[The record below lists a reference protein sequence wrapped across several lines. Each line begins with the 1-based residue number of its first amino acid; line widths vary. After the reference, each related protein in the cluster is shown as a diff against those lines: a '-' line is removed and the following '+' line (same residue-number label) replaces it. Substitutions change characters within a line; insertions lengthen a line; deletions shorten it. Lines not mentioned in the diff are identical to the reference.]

1 MATVRFVV
9 LTVKNRTC
17 LVSFMMLFVSYMVL
31 IQYMFIECMFLF
43 ICCMF
48 PVYVCLFSYF
58 LQSCCFCPCWSLRP
72 RFKWG
77 HSPFSRPSQGVGKV
91 EEEMAWF
98 AARRRVAWFVEQS
111 SHLFYF
117 LDKKVALNK
126 EPLIYIK
133 WGTSQIHF
141 EGFVQHQHWD
151 FTTSTCGTG
160 ELWKPILVRRKM
172 GWYTAQMYPFMSILV
187 WKAMLIQWV
196 SDTLFSIKPKSG
208 VLQGES
214 TTKTTHS
221 LSEWPS
227 HGSEVLLF

>member
-91 EEEMAWF
+91 EEEVAWF

-133 WGTSQIHF
+133 WGTS
-141 EGFVQHQHWD
+141 
-151 FTTSTCGTG
+151 
-160 ELWKPILVRRKM
+160 K
-172 GWYTAQMYPFMSILV
+172 SIL
-187 WKAMLIQWV
+187 K
-196 SDTLFSIKPKSG
+196 DLFSINIEILPHQPVAPVNSG
-208 VLQGES
+208 NRFWCVGKWGDIQHKCIHLC
-214 TTKTTHS
+214 
-221 LSEWPS
+221 P
-227 HGSEVLLF
+227 F